1 MIETLINPK
10 RAERRPWEMFFIGLL
25 YAAIAVF
32 VVNFIF
38 LRNQIFESHI
48 SILIV
53 LFTVMFSI
61 PFFFYI
67 IQIEE
72 DKDVKIKGEKKLL
85 KEHGRALSA
94 LMFLFLGYVVAFSII
109 FIIMPKDM
117 AETNFRIQLQTYCS
131 INSNANINDCTYS
144 LLTGKITGDAVGI
157 KEGMSRVSSIL
168 SNNFYVLIFSLL
180 FSFLFGAGAIF
191 ILAWNASV
199 IAAAIGVF
207 AKSNIVNL
215 PAGMLR
221 YLFHG
226 LPEISS
232 YFIVALAGGIIGTA
246 IIKHEFGTEKFWR
259 VLQDSLDLVI
269 LALVVLIVSAFIEV
283 FITPLFF

>member
-1 MIETLINPK
+1 M
-10 RAERRPWEMFFIGLL
+10 
-25 YAAIAVF
+25 
-32 VVNFIF
+32 
-38 LRNQIFESHI
+38 
-48 SILIV
+48 
-53 LFTVMFSI
+53 
-61 PFFFYI
+61 
-67 IQIEE
+67 
-72 DKDVKIKGEKKLL
+72 
-85 KEHGRALSA
+85 
-94 LMFLFLGYVVAFSII
+94 
-109 FIIMPKDM
+109 
-117 AETNFRIQLQTYCS
+117 
-131 INSNANINDCTYS
+131 
-144 LLTGKITGDAVGI
+144 
-157 KEGMSRVSSIL
+157 
-168 SNNFYVLIFSLL
+168 L

-207 AKSNIVNL
+207 AKSSLVNM

-246 IIKHEFGTEKFWR
+246 IIKHEFGTDKFWR